1 MLTEQISTDLK
12 EAMKAQDAGRL
23 STLRMLK
30 SALKNKEI
38 DLMHPLTDEEAIGII
53 KSQVKQLKEVQETE
67 EKVGREEESERAKQ
81 EIVVLEK
88 YLPAQMGE
96 EELVQIVRDAVV
108 ASGATSKA
116 DTGKAMGAA
125 MKAVAGRAD
134 GTRVKTIVE
143 IILATL
149 VLFVP
154 LVLLFP
160 RPIFA
165 ASATDAEFA
174 ISSARMA
181 RVFLMLMGIVSIN
194 FIIMGAISVMT
205 SSGRDHGH
213 HHGIQQIAV
222 GIFGTILVAGLFT
235 IASGF
240 IERLG

>member
-1 MLTEQISTDLK
+1 MLTEQINNDLK

-38 DLMHPLTDEEAIGII
+38 DLMHPLTDDEAIAII
-53 KSQVKQLKEVQETE
+53 KGQVKQLKEVQETE

-81 EIVVLEK
+81 EIAVLEK

-143 IILATL
+143 TILATL
-149 VLFVP
+149 VLFVA
-154 LVLLFP
+154 LVLYP
-160 RPIFA
+160 ESAYA
-165 ASATDAEFA
+165 ATATDAEFA

-213 HHGIQQIAV
+213 HHGVQQIAV

-240 IERLG
+240 IEQLQ